1 MIKDLK
7 RTEYKKIEKLA
18 KLINFKF
25 NISSI
30 SEIEKIKV
38 YELNGEILGFIQYS
52 INYEILDII
61 NICVDEKFR
70 NKNIGTQL
78 LESIINLGEEK
89 IMLEV
94 KKTNKIAINFY
105 KKNKFNNVRLI
116 KNYYGDEDAYSMERI
131 LTWKKTYIY

>member
-131 LTWKKTYIY
+131 LT

>member
-38 YELNGEILGFIQYS
+38 YELNGKILGFIQYS

-105 KKNKFNNVRLI
+105 KKNKFKNVRLI

-131 LTWKKTYIY
+131 LT